1 MNRRGVSRF
10 YVYFFL
16 DSQCRNSAW
25 GTFMYFK
32 KGLVWK
38 EIMNRR
44 GVSQFYVEIIW
55 THSAESLRGEPFCV
69 SKIVWYGKNL

>member
-1 MNRRGVSRF
+1 
-10 YVYFFL
+10 
-16 DSQCRNSAW
+16 
-25 GTFMYFK
+25 MYFK